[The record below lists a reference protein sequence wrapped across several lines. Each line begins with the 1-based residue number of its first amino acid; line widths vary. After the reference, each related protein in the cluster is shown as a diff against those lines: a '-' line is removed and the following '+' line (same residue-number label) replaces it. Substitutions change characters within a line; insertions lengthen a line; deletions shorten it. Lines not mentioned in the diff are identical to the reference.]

1 MTVAQRVGAEL
12 GGGHFVGVEEGFDIA
27 EQGGHPLAIM
37 CDRSHSQYVIH
48 RGWRNSRLLC
58 ETPHMAEVF
67 DMAAVRAAIERKLV
81 ARKLKKRTAS
91 VRAGL
96 GPTALR
102 DIIDFEA
109 SDIKTSTLV
118 KIAEVLDVSVD
129 ELVREPVFLVGKI
142 GAGGAILFEEYDEPR
157 EVPRPPAAS
166 GPLVALEVQGDS
178 MLPRYDEG
186 DIIYIR
192 RDHQGV
198 LPEYLGHHC
207 AIHLADGGTF
217 LKILE
222 EGTEPGR
229 YTLRSHNAAD
239 MRNVEVVWAAPVLFV
254 MPKRQPP
261 MGDKPGT

>member
-91 VRAGL
+91 VRA
-96 GPTALR
+96 
-102 DIIDFEA
+102 
-109 SDIKTSTLV
+109 
-118 KIAEVLDVSVD
+118 
-129 ELVREPVFLVGKI
+129 VFLVGKI